1 MVVPGRLMQQAKAM
15 IGAKPILEVESER
28 LDVEF
33 SDADD

>member
-1 MVVPGRLMQQAKAM
+1 MVVPGRLVEQAKTM

-28 LDVEF
+28 LEVEF